1 MINHICLTTP
11 KNHICLTSS
20 WNRSNRIIFVYQQ
33 FMDSTKAFYMCQ
45 KKKKTKAFYNELSAI
60 FLIPGVQLHT
70 PSAACGSATDHNFEF
85 IFVSLYYFL
94 INSMNFDF
102 LSFQFLCCFDCCQ
115 EIGVIMTLIL
125 NFCVRD

>member
-33 FMDSTKAFYMCQ
+33 FMDSTQ
-45 KKKKTKAFYNELSAI
+45 AFYNELSAI

-94 INSMNFDF
+94 INSMNFDV